1 MYQTSYTVDGV
12 KTKTRESILWYG
24 MKNRVFGGRHKN
36 YLDCSISENFL
47 DYQFFAHWCHNQ
59 IGWNEDNWHLDKDLI
74 VEGNKEYHEDKCV
87 FVPRV
92 INTVLN
98 SEKLPRDNGLPLGVV
113 YAKEWNQYQARCNVF
128 GVQKYLGA
136 YKTPEEAHQS
146 YVKRKNEYVQELA
159 EMYKGRV
166 RDEVYVKLRDFVAE

>member
-1 MYQTSYTVDGV
+1 MYQTSYTVEGV

-24 MKNRVFGGRHKN
+24 MKNRVLGGRHKN

-74 VEGNKEYHEDKCV
+74 VEGNKEYHEDRCV
-87 FVPRV
+87 FVPRI
-92 INTVLN
+92 INTAFN
-98 SEKLPRDNGLPLGVV
+98 QESKPRTNGLPLGVIHDTNWDK
-113 YAKEWNQYQARCNVF
+113 YRAHCGAY
-128 GVQKYLGA
+128 GVQEYLGVF
-136 YKTPEEAHQS
+136 KTPEEAHQV
-146 YVKRKNEYVQELA
+146 YVVRKNEYMQELA

-166 RDEVYVKLRDFVAE
+166 RDEVYVKLRDFVAV

>member
-1 MYQTSYTVDGV
+1 MYQTSYTVNGV

-24 MKNRVFGGRHKN
+24 MKNRVLGGRHKN

-47 DYQFFAHWCHNQ
+47 DYQFFAPWCHNQ

-74 VEGNKEYHEDKCV
+74 VKGNKEYHEDRCV

-92 INTVLN
+92 VNTVLN
-98 SEKLPRDNGLPLGVV
+98 SENLPRDNGLPLGVV
-113 YAKEWNQYQARCNVF
+113 YTKTWGQYQARCNVF
-128 GVQKYLGA
+128 GVQEYLGA
-136 YKTPEEAHQS
+136 YRTPEEAHQS
-146 YVKRKNEYVQELA
+146 YVKRKNEYVQQLA

-166 RDEVYVKLRDFVAE
+166 RDEVYVKLRDFVAK